1 MTGSRRERAI
11 ARGATLAG
19 VSGQLPQ
26 NYLIHTVVLFAVLV
40 AAMIAFLMHA
50 WG

>member
-1 MTGSRRERAI
+1 MTGRRRERPSAG
-11 ARGATLAG
+11 GATLVG

-40 AAMIAFLMHA
+40 AAMIAYLMHA